1 MIEKYLVFNP
11 LTAQY
16 SYSVNKEEV
25 SELLLKFAL
34 EFYYFHSHGAHCK
47 TVYVDENGAE
57 YDNPQG
63 HNGTEIPDD
72 LLKEALKSINERI

>member
-16 SYSVNKEEV
+16 SYSVNKEEIA
-25 SELLLKFAL
+25 ELVLKYAL
-34 EFYYFHSHGAHCK
+34 EFYYFHSHGEHCK
-47 TVYVDENGAE
+47 TVYVDENGVE
-57 YDNPQG
+57 YNNPEAD
-63 HNGTEIPDD
+63 NGTELPEY